1 MHFYVGITDNDWF
14 ALNASRTLEMGILL
28 VAMAIIGALGALFS
42 IAMHLLTRWVAPWA
56 RAGVAT

>member
-1 MHFYVGITDNDWF
+1 
-14 ALNASRTLEMGILL
+14 MGILL

-42 IAMHLLTRWVAPWA
+42 IGMHLLTRWVAPWA